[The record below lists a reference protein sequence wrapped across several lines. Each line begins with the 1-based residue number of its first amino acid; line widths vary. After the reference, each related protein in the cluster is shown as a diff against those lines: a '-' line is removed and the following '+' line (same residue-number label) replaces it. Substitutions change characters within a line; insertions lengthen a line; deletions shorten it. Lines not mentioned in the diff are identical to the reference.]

1 MMTSITIKLYLYLT
15 YIIYFLLVP
24 IGFCFRNSTLN
35 KRLLLF
41 KIIPTTNKNTIWIHG
56 ASVGEIL
63 STYTLVS
70 KLKKNYPNYNI
81 IITSHTVT
89 SKHIVNTKFVAL
101 AKHYYLPF
109 DCPYLIKKFIKQHN
123 IKLVLWLEQDFMPAT
138 LYTINNKQIPLLL
151 LNARMSTKSFANWYK
166 IKPFTI
172 TLLKNFNLILPM
184 TIKNYKYLKRFSQHV
199 KFVGNLKYTNTK
211 FNLNKDLIKE
221 LENFFPTQQIFVALS
236 THDDEE
242 KNIAKVHTE
251 LVKQYPKLTT
261 IIIPRHPQRCKIIY
275 KQLKKTHPQIT
286 IYKRGIQNT
295 SNLYLVNSIGE
306 VKEFCSMALIT
317 FVGKSLSTKQQGG
330 HNPLEPVLL
339 KSCTIFGPFMQNF
352 TDIVNEIL
360 KYKAGLQ
367 VNSFE
372 ELQEK
377 LKILLQ
383 QKDEFFT
390 IIHNTNKLNTY
401 SEEILNKYLKE
412 IQCYL

>member
-15 YIIYFLLVP
+15 YIVYFLLVP
-24 IGFCFRNSTLN
+24 IGFFLRNSTLN

-41 KIIPTTNKNTIWIHG
+41 KTPPTTKKTIWIHG
-56 ASVGEIL
+56 ASVGEVL

-81 IITSHTVT
+81 IITSHTTT
-89 SKHIVNTKFVAL
+89 SKRIVNTKFIDL

-109 DCPYLIKKFIKQHN
+109 DCPYLINKFTRQHN

-138 LYTINNKQIPLLL
+138 LYTINKKQIPLLL
-151 LNARMSTKSFANWYK
+151 LNARMSNKSFANWYK
-166 IKPFTI
+166 FKPFTI

-184 TIKNYKYLKRFSQHV
+184 TFTNYQYLKRFSKNV
-199 KFVGNLKYTNTK
+199 KFLGNLKYTNTK
-211 FNLNKDLIKE
+211 FNLNKALIKE

-242 KNIAKVHTE
+242 KNIAKIHSE
-251 LVKQYPKLTT
+251 LVKQHPTLTT

-286 IYKRGIQNT
+286 IYKQGIQNA

-306 VKEFCSMALIT
+306 INEFCSMALIT
-317 FVGKSLSTKQQGG
+317 FVGKSLSEEQQGG

-360 KYKAGLQ
+360 KHKAGLQ

-372 ELQEK
+372 ELQHN
-377 LKILLQ
+377 LHILLQ
-383 QKDEFFT
+383 QKEEFFT